1 MRSSGPSESITC
13 QSNPQMMSKPR
24 VLRPTNS
31 CSLTLPSC
39 YRSRGSCRSL
49 LVPRRLEAEED
60 AAEAGV
66 EVAEVSVEVEE
77 VEALEVAGVAVGST
91 EEAVEEVSEGGG
103 VAEVSEEGV
112 EDKLNC
118 CLSLISIFF
127 QIKYILIKDGTKA
140 WKEETFKKS
149 VGDESKTLFI
159 S

>member
-77 VEALEVAGVAVGST
+77 VEALEVAGVVVGST
-91 EEAVEEVSEGGG
+91 EEAEEEASEGGG

-127 QIKYILIKDGTKA
+127 QIKYIFNQRWNEGLERRNYQKIC
-140 WKEETFKKS
+140 WR
-149 VGDESKTLFI
+149 
-159 S
+159 